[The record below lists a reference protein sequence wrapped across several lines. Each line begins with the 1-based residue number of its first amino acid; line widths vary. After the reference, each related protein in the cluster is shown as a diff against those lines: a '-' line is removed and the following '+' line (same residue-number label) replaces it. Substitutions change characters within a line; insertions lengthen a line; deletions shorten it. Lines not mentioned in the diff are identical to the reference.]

1 MYSSPRPN
9 QELRVSE
16 VLMGVGG
23 THSLQPNTLEPRD
36 WRSMTLPDAE
46 TIVSNSSLDN
56 AYKHCQNLTRK
67 HARNFYFAFV
77 FLPWIKR
84 RSIYAVYAFCR
95 YSDDL
100 VDDPEIRDPNTRLN
114 EWRSDLEACYRGEF
128 QSQPIHTALYD
139 TVSRFSIPKDHFLA
153 LIDGM
158 EMDLS
163 VNRYQT
169 FDQLYNY
176 AYKAASVV
184 GLILIEIFGYNNVRT
199 REYAENLGIAMQLTN
214 IIRDVKE
221 DARRGRIYLPQ
232 EDLKR
237 FNYSESDLIANRY
250 KPSFIKLMEFQ
261 AARARHYYEKATT
274 LIPNEDRSFLTS
286 AEIMKNIY
294 AHLLKEIT
302 RQSYDV
308 FRQRAES
315 SKFRKMFIA
324 LQTWFDI
331 HCLRRWAKAS

>member
-1 MYSSPRPN
+1 
-9 QELRVSE
+9 
-16 VLMGVGG
+16 
-23 THSLQPNTLEPRD
+23 
-36 WRSMTLPDAE
+36 MTLTPGEA
-46 TIVSNSSLDN
+46 IVPPSSLDN
-56 AYKHCQNLTRK
+56 AYKYCQNLTRK

-95 YSDDL
+95 HSDDL
-100 VDDPEIRDPNTRLN
+100 VDDPAITDPNARLD
-114 EWRSDLEACYRGEF
+114 EWRSGLEACFRGEF
-128 QSQPIHTALYD
+128 DSQPILIALYD
-139 TVSRFSIPKDHFLA
+139 TVSRFSIPKDHFLR
-153 LIDGM
+153 LIEGM

-163 VNRYQT
+163 VTRYQT
-169 FDQLYNY
+169 FEQLYRY

-184 GLILIEIFGYNNVRT
+184 GLILIEIFGYSNIKT

-237 FNYSESDLIANRY
+237 FKYTESDLIANEY

-261 AARARHYYEKATT
+261 AARARHYYEKAAT
-274 LIPNEDRSFLTS
+274 LIPNEDRTFLTS

-294 AHLLKEIT
+294 IHLLMEIT

-308 FRQRAES
+308 FRHRVES
-315 SKFRKMFIA
+315 SKSRKLFIA
-324 LQTWFDI
+324 FQTWLEI
-331 HCLRRWAKAS
+331 HILNRWARAS